1 MDRLTDFYLE
11 QSHKN
16 AAQMFDVMKQTV
28 TASVE
33 LLNWAQGE
41 AQRFNSSL
49 TQQGAEQFLT
59 RLEQLQAQQ
68 LAAHKEFE
76 EQFRTLLHGFQPEG
90 SR

>member
-11 QSHKN
+11 QSQRN
-16 AAQMFDVMKQTV
+16 TAQLFDVMKQTV

-33 LLNWAQGE
+33 MLNWAQGE
-41 AQRFNSSL
+41 AQKFNSSL

-59 RLEQLQAQQ
+59 RLEQLQSQQ
-68 LAAHKEFE
+68 LASQKEFE
-76 EQFRTLLHGFQPEG
+76 EQFRSLVNIYQNEG